1 MNVVS
6 IAELKRSLEEWKRL
20 LEEDSNKD
28 EDLVYLPVA
37 EIEYKSVVTGGL
49 KSHLDFLR
57 NRR

>member
-20 LEEDSNKD
+20 LEEDSNMD

-37 EIEYKSVVTGGL
+37 KIEYKSVVTGGL
-49 KSHLDFLR
+49 KRHLDFLR